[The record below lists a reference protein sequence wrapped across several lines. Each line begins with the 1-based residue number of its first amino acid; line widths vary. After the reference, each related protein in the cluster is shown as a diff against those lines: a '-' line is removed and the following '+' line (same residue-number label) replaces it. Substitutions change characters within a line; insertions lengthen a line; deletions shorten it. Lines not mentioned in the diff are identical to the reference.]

1 MKFKVLHNMRGR
13 MRIHVMTNE
22 MTDLQADKL
31 EYDLA
36 AQDMILTAKV
46 YERTGDVVI
55 TYMGERQVLLS
66 YLQTYCYKQ
75 MVEADETLARSGRAM
90 NRKYWD
96 KLVNR
101 VVLRMGSKFFVPAPI
116 RTGLVLV
123 KSLTYIKKA
132 LSCVG
137 RRKIEVPLLDGI
149 AITTSIVRG
158 DYGTA
163 GSVMFLL
170 DLGEI
175 MEEWTHKKSVD
186 DLAKKMSLNV
196 SKVWLSVD
204 GKEVLTDVS
213 KIETGDCVTVH
224 MGNVIP
230 LDGVVKEGEGMV
242 NQASLTGE
250 AIPVAKKQGGYVYAG
265 TVLEEGELLIEVKEN
280 SGTTKYEKIVA
291 MIEETEKLKSTVESR
306 AEHLADRLVPYTLA
320 GTGLVYLLTRNVT
333 KALSVLMVDFSCALK
348 LSMPIS
354 VLSAMR
360 EAQSHGIT
368 VKGGKF
374 LEAMAEADTIVFDKT
389 GTITKAQPVVSDVIS
404 FCDEE
409 PDELLRIA
417 ACLEEHFPHSMAKA
431 VVRAAM
437 DKGLVH
443 EENHSKVEYIVAHG
457 ISSRIQDKKVI
468 IGSYH
473 FVFEDEQ
480 CVIPQ
485 GKEELFE
492 SLSGECSHLYLAIDG
507 VLAAVIAITD
517 PIREEAPQVVSM
529 LRKCGLSKIV
539 MMTGDSERTAK
550 VVAAKVG
557 VDEYYSEVLPEDKAS
572 YVEKEHQAGRKVI
585 MIGDGVN
592 DSPALSAADVGI
604 AICDGAEM
612 AREIA
617 DITIAGDNLEELVTL
632 KRLSNALV
640 KRIHGNY
647 RQIVGFN
654 TGLILCGIGGVM
666 QPATSALLHNTS
678 TLAISV
684 KSMKDLLNEKDEKED
699 I

>member
-46 YERTGDVVI
+46 YERTSDVVI
-55 TYMGERQVLLS
+55 TYAGERQLLLS
-66 YLQTYCYKQ
+66 YLQTYYYRRK
-75 MVEADETLARSGRAM
+75 VEEDETLARSGRAM

-101 VVLRMGSKFFVPAPI
+101 VVLRMGSKLFVPAPI
-116 RTGLVLV
+116 RTGLVLA
-123 KSLTYIKKA
+123 KSLSYIKKA

-196 SKVWLSVD
+196 SKVWLNVD
-204 GKEVLTDVS
+204 GREVLTDVS

-230 LDGVVKEGEGMV
+230 LDGVIKEGEGMV

-250 AIPVAKKQGGYVYAG
+250 AIPVAKKPGGYVYAG

-374 LEAMAEADTIVFDKT
+374 LEAIAEADTIVFDKT

-517 PIREEAPQVVSM
+517 PIREEAPRVVSM

-684 KSMKDLLNEKDEKED
+684 KSMKDLLNEKDEK
-699 I
+699 

>member
-46 YERTGDVVI
+46 YERTSDVVI
-55 TYMGERQVLLS
+55 TYAGERQLLLS
-66 YLQTYCYKQ
+66 YLQTYYYRRK
-75 MVEADETLARSGRAM
+75 VEEDETLARSGRAM

-101 VVLRMGSKFFVPAPI
+101 VVLRMGSKLFVPAPI

-123 KSLTYIKKA
+123 KSLSYIKKA

-196 SKVWLSVD
+196 SKVWLNVD

-230 LDGVVKEGEGMV
+230 LDGVIKEGEGMV

-250 AIPVAKKQGGYVYAG
+250 AIPVAKKPGGYVYAG

-291 MIEETEKLKSTVESR
+291 MIEETEKLKSAVESR

-374 LEAMAEADTIVFDKT
+374 LEAIAEADTIVFDKT

-684 KSMKDLLNEKDEKED
+684 KSMKDLLNEKDEK
-699 I
+699 

>member
-101 VVLRMGSKFFVPAPI
+101 VVLRMGSKLFVPAPI

-123 KSLTYIKKA
+123 KSLSYIKKA

-374 LEAMAEADTIVFDKT
+374 LESMAEADTIVFDKT

-617 DITIAGDNLEELVTL
+617 DITIAGNNLEELVTL

-684 KSMKDLLNEKDEKED
+684 KSMKDLLNDKDEK
-699 I
+699 

>member
-46 YERTGDVVI
+46 YERTSDVVI
-55 TYMGERQVLLS
+55 TYAGERQLLLS
-66 YLQTYCYKQ
+66 YLQTYYYRRK
-75 MVEADETLARSGRAM
+75 VEEDETLARSGRAM

-101 VVLRMGSKFFVPAPI
+101 VVLRMGSKLFVPAPI

-123 KSLTYIKKA
+123 KSLSYIKKA

-196 SKVWLSVD
+196 SKVWLNVD
-204 GKEVLTDVS
+204 GREVLTDVS

-230 LDGVVKEGEGMV
+230 LDGVIKEGEGMV

-250 AIPVAKKQGGYVYAG
+250 AIPVAKKPGGYVYAG

-360 EAQSHGIT
+360 EAQSYGIT

-374 LEAMAEADTIVFDKT
+374 LEAIAEADTIVFDKT

-517 PIREEAPQVVSM
+517 PIREEAPQVVSR

-684 KSMKDLLNEKDEKED
+684 KSMKDLLNEKDEN
-699 I
+699 

>member
-46 YERTGDVVI
+46 YERTSDVVI
-55 TYMGERQVLLS
+55 TYAGERQLLLS
-66 YLQTYCYKQ
+66 YLQTYYYRRK
-75 MVEADETLARSGRAM
+75 VEEDETLARSGRAM

-101 VVLRMGSKFFVPAPI
+101 VVLRMGSKLFVPAPI
-116 RTGLVLV
+116 RTGLVLA
-123 KSLTYIKKA
+123 KSLSYIKKA

-196 SKVWLSVD
+196 SKVWLNVD
-204 GKEVLTDVS
+204 GREVLTDVS

-230 LDGVVKEGEGMV
+230 LDGVIKEGEGMV

-250 AIPVAKKQGGYVYAG
+250 AIPVAKKPGGYVYAG

-320 GTGLVYLLTRNVT
+320 GTGLVYLLMRNVT

-374 LEAMAEADTIVFDKT
+374 LEAIAEADTIVFDKT

-517 PIREEAPQVVSM
+517 PIREEAPRVVSM

-684 KSMKDLLNEKDEKED
+684 KSMKDLLNENDEK
-699 I
+699 

>member
-46 YERTGDVVI
+46 YERTSDVVI
-55 TYMGERQVLLS
+55 TYAGERQLLLS
-66 YLQTYCYKQ
+66 YLQTYYYRRK
-75 MVEADETLARSGRAM
+75 VEEDETLARSGRAM

-101 VVLRMGSKFFVPAPI
+101 VVLRMGSKLFVPAPI
-116 RTGLVLV
+116 RTGLVLA
-123 KSLTYIKKA
+123 KSLSYIKKA

-196 SKVWLSVD
+196 SKVWLNVD
-204 GKEVLTDVS
+204 GREVLTDVS

-230 LDGVVKEGEGMV
+230 LDGVIKEGEGMV

-250 AIPVAKKQGGYVYAG
+250 AIPVAKKPGGYVYAG

-374 LEAMAEADTIVFDKT
+374 LEAIAEADTIVFDKT

-654 TGLILCGIGGVM
+654 TCLLY
-666 QPATSALLHNTS
+666 TSDA
-678 TLAISV
+678 A
-684 KSMKDLLNEKDEKED
+684 DEL
-699 I
+699 

>member
-46 YERTGDVVI
+46 YERTSDVVI
-55 TYMGERQVLLS
+55 TYAGERQLLLS
-66 YLQTYCYKQ
+66 YLQTYYYRRK
-75 MVEADETLARSGRAM
+75 VEEDETLARSGRAM

-101 VVLRMGSKFFVPAPI
+101 VVLRMGSKLFVPAPI

-123 KSLTYIKKA
+123 KSLSYIKKA

-196 SKVWLSVD
+196 SKVWLNVD
-204 GKEVLTDVS
+204 GREVLTDVS

-230 LDGVVKEGEGMV
+230 LDGVIKEGEGMV

-250 AIPVAKKQGGYVYAG
+250 AIPVAKKPGGYVYAG

-320 GTGLVYLLTRNVT
+320 GTGLVYLLMRNVT

-374 LEAMAEADTIVFDKT
+374 LEAIAEADTIVFDKT

-684 KSMKDLLNEKDEKED
+684 KSMKDLLNENDEK
-699 I
+699 

>member
-13 MRIHVMTNE
+13 MPIHLMTKE

-55 TYMGERQVLLS
+55 TYTGERQILLS
-66 YLQTYCYKQ
+66 YLQTYYYSRK
-75 MVEADETLARSGRAM
+75 VEEDETLVRSGRAM

-123 KSLTYIKKA
+123 KSLSYIKKA

-196 SKVWLSVD
+196 SKVWLNGD
-204 GKEVLTDVS
+204 GKEGLTDVS

-230 LDGVVKEGEGMV
+230 LDGVIKEGEGMV

-250 AIPVAKKQGGYVYAG
+250 AIPVAKKPGGYVYAG

-348 LSMPIS
+348 LSMPIY

-409 PDELLRIA
+409 PDELLKIA

-507 VLAAVIAITD
+507 VLVAVIAITD

-529 LRKCGLSKIV
+529 LRKCGFSKIV
-539 MMTGDSERTAK
+539 MMTGDSERTAE

-684 KSMKDLLNEKDEKED
+684 KSMKDLLSEKDEK
-699 I
+699 

>member
-101 VVLRMGSKFFVPAPI
+101 VVLRMGSKLFVPAPI

-123 KSLTYIKKA
+123 KSLSYIKKA

-374 LEAMAEADTIVFDKT
+374 LESMAEADTIVFDKT

-684 KSMKDLLNEKDEKED
+684 KSMKDLLNEKDEK
-699 I
+699 

>member
-55 TYMGERQVLLS
+55 TYTGERQILLS
-66 YLQTYCYKQ
+66 YLQTYYYSRK
-75 MVEADETLARSGRAM
+75 VEEDETLVRSGRAM

-123 KSLTYIKKA
+123 KSLSYIKKA

-196 SKVWLSVD
+196 SKVWLNVD

-230 LDGVVKEGEGMV
+230 LDGVIKEGEGMV

-250 AIPVAKKQGGYVYAG
+250 AIPVAKKPGGYVYAG

-374 LEAMAEADTIVFDKT
+374 LEAIAEADTIVFDKT

-539 MMTGDSERTAK
+539 MMTGDSERTAE

-684 KSMKDLLNEKDEKED
+684 KSMKDLLNEKDEK
-699 I
+699 

>member
-55 TYMGERQVLLS
+55 TYTGERQILLS
-66 YLQTYCYKQ
+66 YLQTYYYSRK
-75 MVEADETLARSGRAM
+75 VEEDETLARSGRAM

-123 KSLTYIKKA
+123 KSLSYIKKA

-196 SKVWLSVD
+196 SKECLKVD
-204 GKEVLTDVS
+204 VKEVLTDVS

-230 LDGVVKEGEGMV
+230 LDGVIKEGEGMV

-250 AIPVAKKQGGYVYAG
+250 AIPVAKKPGGYVYAG

-409 PDELLRIA
+409 PDELLKIA

-507 VLAAVIAITD
+507 VLVAVIAITD

-529 LRKCGLSKIV
+529 LRKCGFSKIV
-539 MMTGDSERTAK
+539 MMTGDSERTAE

-684 KSMKDLLNEKDEKED
+684 KSMKDLLSEKDEK
-699 I
+699 